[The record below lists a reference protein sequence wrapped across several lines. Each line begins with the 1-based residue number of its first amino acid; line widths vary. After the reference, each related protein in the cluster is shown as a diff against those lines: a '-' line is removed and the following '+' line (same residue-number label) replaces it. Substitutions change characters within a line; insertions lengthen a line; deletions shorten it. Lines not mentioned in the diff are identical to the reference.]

1 MNCFIKT
8 IHMSAKRAEVLPMV
22 ALFVMMVLAA
32 LNCIIRRLGY
42 PISATVDYIGFLFI
56 LVVAPAL
63 AHCEVQGAHI
73 SLNMFTDKMLPKVQN
88 IVQIIVSVLCFAFC
102 ALSTWALFVRALRT
116 MSTGLTGM
124 STPIPVW
131 PFIFIE
137 CLSLLLL
144 ALVYLASVFIS
155 IRRLKGATTE

>member
-1 MNCFIKT
+1 MNLFIKT
-8 IHMSAKRAEVLPMV
+8 IHGAAKRVEILPMV
-22 ALFVMMVLAA
+22 ALVVMMVLAV
-32 LNCIIRRLGY
+32 LNCIIRPFGY
-42 PISATVDYIGFLFI
+42 PIAATYDYVCFLLI
-56 LVVAPAL
+56 LIVAPAL
-63 AHCEVQGAHI
+63 AHSEVQGAHI
-73 SLNMFTDKMLPKVQN
+73 FLDMFTNKMSRKVQN

-144 ALVYLASVFIS
+144 ALVYLASVLIS
-155 IRRLKGATTE
+155 IRRLKGASKE